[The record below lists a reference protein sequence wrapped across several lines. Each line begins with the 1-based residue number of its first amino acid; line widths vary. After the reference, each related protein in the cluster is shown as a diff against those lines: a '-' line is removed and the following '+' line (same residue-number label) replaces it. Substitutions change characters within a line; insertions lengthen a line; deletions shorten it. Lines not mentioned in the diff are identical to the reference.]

1 MSKSARRDP
10 VQWLKYV
17 VLLLASFIVLFPPYV
32 VVVNAFKR
40 SDEGNEPFALPH
52 SFLNFD
58 NFRIVVERT
67 HLWHSFGN
75 TAYIIALSLVGN
87 VLLGTMM
94 AYCLGRLEFKGK
106 KLVLGAFLF
115 ATIVPTITTQVVVFS
130 VIKWMGLYNSL
141 YAPVILFIG
150 ADVIQIYIYLQF
162 IRNIPYEL
170 DESAMMDGASLFCIY
185 RSIIFPLL
193 GPATATLVILKT
205 INIYN
210 ELYIPFLYM
219 PKTSLAVV
227 STSIMRF
234 ASNNQAEWGYI
245 CAIILLIMIP
255 TVVLYLFLQ
264 RYIFSG
270 VTNGAVKG

>member
-1 MSKSARRDP
+1 MSRSVRRDP

-17 VLLLASFIVLFPPYV
+17 VLLFASFIVLFPPYV

-40 SDEGNEPFALPH
+40 GDEGNDPFALPR

-58 NFRIVVERT
+58 NFHVVVERT

-75 TAYIIALSLVGN
+75 TVYIVALSLVGN
-87 VLLGTMM
+87 VVLGTMM

-170 DESAMMDGASLFCIY
+170 DESAMMDGASLWRIY

-219 PKTSLAVV
+219 PKSELAVV

-264 RYIFSG
+264 RFIFSG

>member
-1 MSKSARRDP
+1 MSKAARRDP
-10 VQWLKYV
+10 VQWLKYA

-40 SDEGNEPFALPH
+40 SDEGNDPFALPH
-52 SFLNFD
+52 SFLHFD
-58 NFRIVVERT
+58 NFRVVVERT

-75 TAYIIALSLVGN
+75 TVYIIALSLVGN
-87 VLLGTMM
+87 VVLGTMM
-94 AYCLGRLEFKGK
+94 AYCLGRLEFRGK

-170 DESAMMDGASLFCIY
+170 DESAMMDGASLFRIY

-219 PKTSLAVV
+219 PKSSLPVV

>member
-1 MSKSARRDP
+1 MSKRDP

-17 VLLLASFIVLFPPYV
+17 VLLFASFIVLFPPYV
-32 VVVNAFKR
+32 VVVNSFKR
-40 SDEGNEPFALPH
+40 DTEGSDPLGLPA

-58 NFRIVVERT
+58 NFRTVIERT
-67 HLWHSFGN
+67 HLLNSFSN
-75 TAYIIALSLVGN
+75 TAVIIVLTLLGN
-87 VLLGTMM
+87 VILGTMM
-94 AYCLGRLEFKGK
+94 AYCLGRLDFKGK
-106 KLVLGAFLF
+106 KLVLGAFLL
-115 ATIVPTITTQVVVFS
+115 ATVIPTITTQVVVFS
-130 VIKWMGLYNSL
+130 VIKWLGLYNSL
-141 YAPVILFIG
+141 YAPVVLFIG

-170 DESAMMDGASLFCIY
+170 DESAMMDGASLFRIY
-185 RSIIFPLL
+185 GSIIFPLL
-193 GPATATLVILKT
+193 GPATATLIILKS
-205 INIYN
+205 INVYN

-219 PKTSLAVV
+219 PKTKLAVV

-234 ASNNQAEWGYI
+234 ASNNQAQWGYI
-245 CAIILLIMIP
+245 CALILLIMIP